1 MSFNQ
6 PPPGPYGQQ
15 PQQPGPYG
23 QPQPPA
29 PQPGYGYPQQGGPVP
44 PQQGYGYPQQAPQ
57 QFPQQGPPQQFP
69 PQAPPQQPYGQPAP
83 QPGPPNYGQQQPPFG
98 GPQGQQGHQTPYGM
112 IPEEPETG
120 GGNGK
125 KIGLIA
131 GGVAVI
137 AAIAVGAYFVFGSG
151 GKVKPYTIA
160 LPDKLLG
167 GQFSKA
173 PTRDNSAGTQD
184 LAKDKDAKA
193 LGITDGKGV
202 QQTYQSTSG
211 LMMQVFGFYG
221 NVGDPQGTVTRM
233 FAKIDNSTKQSR
245 GAKIEDVTQVTEYSP
260 SGFDGDVMKCRTQKV
275 EVAESGITIP
285 VTYST
290 CIWGDSSAVGV
301 VYMVAPPKASSSGSS
316 ATTPG
321 AKELSETTAK
331 VRNEVR
337 KEK

>member
-29 PQPGYGYPQQGGPVP
+29 PQPGYGYPQQGTPVP

-57 QFPQQGPPQQFP
+57 QFPQQGAPQQFP
-69 PQAPPQQPYGQPAP
+69 PQQGAPQQPYGQPAP
-83 QPGPPNYGQQQPPFG
+83 PHYGQQQPFAG
-98 GPQGQQGHQTPYGM
+98 QQGQQGQQTPYGM
-112 IPEEPETG
+112 IPQEPETG

-125 KIGLIA
+125 KIGLII
-131 GGVAVI
+131 GGVAVVVG
-137 AAIAVGAYFVFGSG
+137 IAVGAYFAFGSG

-160 LPDKLLG
+160 LPDKLLS
-167 GQFSKA
+167 GQFSKVQKPGA
-173 PTRDNSAGTQD
+173 NGSGAEDFSNDTE
-184 LAKDKDAKA
+184 AKA
-193 LGITDGKGV
+193 LGITNSKGV
-202 QQTYQSTSG
+202 QGNYQKDG
-211 LMMQVFGFYG
+211 LMMQVVGIYG
-221 NVGDPQGTVTRM
+221 NIGDPQGTVTRM
-233 FAKIDNSTKQSR
+233 FSKVDENIKKSPNGSKVQ
-245 GAKIEDVTQVTEYSP
+245 DVTPITEFSP
-260 SGFDGDVMKCRTQKV
+260 SDFDGDVMKCRTQKV
-275 EVAESGITIP
+275 SVSQGGITVP
-285 VTYST
+285 VTAST
-290 CIWGDSSAVGV
+290 CIWGDSSAIGV
-301 VYMVAPPKASSSGSS
+301 VQQMAAPATSSGSS

>member
-57 QFPQQGPPQQFP
+57 QFPQQGAPQQFP
-69 PQAPPQQPYGQPAP
+69 PQQGAPQQPYGQPAP
-83 QPGPPNYGQQQPPFG
+83 PNYGQQQPFAG
-98 GPQGQQGHQTPYGM
+98 QQGQQGQQTPYGM
-112 IPEEPETG
+112 IPPEPETG

-125 KIGLIA
+125 KIGLII
-131 GGVAVI
+131 GGVAVVVG
-137 AAIAVGAYFVFGSG
+137 IAVGAYFAFGSG

-160 LPDKLLG
+160 LPDKLLS

-173 PTRDNSAGTQD
+173 PTRDDGAGTQD
-184 LAKDKDAKA
+184 LANNKDAKA

-202 QQTYQSTSG
+202 QRLYQGSNG
-211 LMMQVFGFYG
+211 LTMQVFGFYG

-233 FAKIDNSTKQSR
+233 FSKINDNTKQSA
-245 GAKIEDVTQVTEYSP
+245 GNAKVEDVTPVTEYSP
-260 SGFDGDVMKCRTQKV
+260 SDFDGDVMKCRTQKV
-275 EVAESGITIP
+275 EVATNGITIP
-285 VTYST
+285 VTSST

-301 VYMVAPPKASSSGSS
+301 VYMVAPPKTNSSGSS

-337 KEK
+337 KDK